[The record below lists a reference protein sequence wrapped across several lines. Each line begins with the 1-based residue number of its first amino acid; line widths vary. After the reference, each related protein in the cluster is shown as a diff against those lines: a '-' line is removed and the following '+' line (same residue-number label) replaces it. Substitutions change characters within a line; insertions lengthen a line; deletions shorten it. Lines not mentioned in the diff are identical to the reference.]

1 MIPGIFAELPRG
13 LRELPEEQYLRAKD
27 QQTMVKIPEGQR
39 FLGSSEP
46 MHHASEKPMLY
57 ARTRAFYLDETE
69 ISAGRY
75 RDCVTQGECESA
87 PLLNRKDGYP
97 ATGIT
102 FHQARKYCQWVGG
115 DLPTEAQWETAARG
129 ELSTLYPFGAT
140 LPDSLGELIWDRKE
154 PVLVNEGAQREG
166 FGLLHMS
173 DNVSEWT
180 LDQARL
186 DDYGRLLARHL
197 SEEEFKDRRSEDPA
211 DLDDAAEL
219 GTLRGGSYATRFVGL
234 LRATLRREL
243 KRDEAREWLG
253 FRCAIPEP

>member
-1 MIPGIFAELPRG
+1 
-13 LRELPEEQYLRAKD
+13 
-27 QQTMVKIPEGQR
+27 MVKIPEGQR

-57 ARTRAFYLDETE
+57 ARTKAFYLDETE
-69 ISAGRY
+69 ISSGKY
-75 RDCVTQGECESA
+75 RDCVTQGECEPAAS
-87 PLLNRKDGYP
+87 LNPEDGYP
-97 ATGIT
+97 ATGVT
-102 FHQARKYCQWVGG
+102 FFQARGYCRWVGG

-140 LPDSLGELIWDRKE
+140 LPDSPGELVWDRNG
-154 PVLVNEGAQREG
+154 PVLVHEGGIREG

-180 LDQARL
+180 LDRARL
-186 DDYGRLLARHL
+186 DDYGRLLSRPL
-197 SEEEFKDRRSEDPA
+197 SEEELKDRRSEDPA
-211 DLDDAAEL
+211 DLDDTADL
-219 GTLRGGSYATRFVGL
+219 GTLRGGSYATRFAGL

-243 KRDEAREWLG
+243 KRSEARDWLG